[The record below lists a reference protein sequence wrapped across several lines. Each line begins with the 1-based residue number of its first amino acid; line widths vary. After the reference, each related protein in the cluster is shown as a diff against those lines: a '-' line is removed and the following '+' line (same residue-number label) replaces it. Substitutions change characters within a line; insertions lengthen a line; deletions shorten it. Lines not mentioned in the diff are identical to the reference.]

1 MSEQRTGESFVTRLT
16 TPAAG
21 LAAAALMLLTACG
34 GGSGDNGSD
43 KISATQTTATGTAS
57 ASSTASATPTV
68 QRPVITFPSY
78 AKNVFEDE
86 HTGDPKKDA
95 VLADDAQGVNSIDDA
110 IFRRTL
116 DSSAL
121 RFYNTGTA
129 LQNAL
134 SYIQGYLDKNQSW
147 AGTTRYFD
155 RKVTFG
161 DDGSASVV
169 YCADGSESW
178 TTPPATPAT
187 HAPATAD
194 SYSLFNDRLEQ
205 NEQGVWQI
213 VNGVSKPGATEC
225 QP

>member
-1 MSEQRTGESFVTRLT
+1 VRV
-16 TPAAG
+16 AA
-21 LAAAALMLLTACG
+21 LSAAALVLLTACG
-34 GGSGDNGSD
+34 GGGGDDGSD
-43 KISATQTTATGTAS
+43 KIQGATSTTP
-57 ASSTASATPTV
+57 SATPTISATTSGAE
-68 QRPVITFPSY
+68 RPVITFPSY
-78 AKNVFEDE
+78 AKNVFEDQQ
-86 HTGDPKKDA
+86 TGDPKKDA
-95 VLADDAQGVNSIDDA
+95 VLADDAQGVNSVDDA

-134 SYIQGYLDKNQSW
+134 TYIKGYLDKNDSW

-169 YCADGSESW
+169 YCADESKSW
-178 TTPPATPAT
+178 ITHPNTPVT
-187 HAPATAD
+187 HTPATAD
-194 SYSLFNDRLEQ
+194 SYVLYNDRLEK

-213 VNGVSKPGATEC
+213 VNGVSKRGATEC